1 MKFKSGIRLG
11 KGLRKFM
18 TGKACEP
25 FRNIMT
31 FSKKC
36 NQKSMISAP
45 KTQNTYK
52 VQKCPQK
59 ASGSLYLRDMSNL
72 NFSQNSQKN
81 AILRAISPWER
92 CKVIFL
98 TKKATHPLRNFEIFC
113 KFCEKF
119 KLLPQF
125 SYSVDHFEQ
134 KREKLKRAKLYQI
147 FS

>member
-25 FRNIMT
+25 LRNIMT

-36 NQKSMISAP
+36 NQKSMISASE
-45 KTQNTYK
+45 TQNTYK

-98 TKKATHPLRNFEIFC
+98 TKKATHPRRN
-113 KFCEKF
+113 
-119 KLLPQF
+119 L
-125 SYSVDHFEQ
+125 V
-134 KREKLKRAKLYQI
+134 I
-147 FS
+147 FSKKMVSKNNDFSFKNMKNT